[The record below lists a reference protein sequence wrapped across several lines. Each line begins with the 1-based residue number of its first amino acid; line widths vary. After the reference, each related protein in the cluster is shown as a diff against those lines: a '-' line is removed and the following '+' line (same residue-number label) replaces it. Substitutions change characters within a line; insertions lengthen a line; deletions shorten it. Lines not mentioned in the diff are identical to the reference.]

1 MSEVY
6 AYELYDDASVF
17 PGTNLHFIYP
27 GGVAISKSFML
38 TTV

>member
-1 MSEVY
+1 MHTSYVTM
-6 AYELYDDASVF
+6 LQFS

-27 GGVAISKSFML
+27 GGVAISKSFIL